1 MKNLIVFGLFIL
13 ALVVA
18 QFAQAQTVD
27 EIIDKHVKALG
38 GKENLNKIQNVIM
51 EGGFNFQGAEIAVTL
66 TQVHNKLNRQD
77 IFVNGMHG
85 FELLTDKDGWAY
97 MPFRGMQ
104 KPEPKTED
112 EVKQSQSDLDI
123 AGPLVDYAAKGHK
136 VELVGKEDVDGTE
149 CFKIKALLKSG
160 KELTFFIDPST
171 YLIIRIKEKRKMNGK
186 EVELQ
191 TDFSDYKDVE
201 GVKMP
206 YGITQQFGTVL
217 ISSIKVNQTIP
228 ESVFKHDM

>member
-1 MKNLIVFGLFIL
+1 MKNLIVFALFIL
-13 ALVVA
+13 CLVFA

-27 EIIDKHVKALG
+27 EVIDKHVKALG
-38 GKENLNKIQNVIM
+38 GKENLNKIQNVVM
-51 EGGFNFQGAEIAVTL
+51 EGSLTIQGTEIALTL

-77 IFVNGMHG
+77 ITAMGMHG
-85 FELLTDKDGWAY
+85 FDMLTDKDGWSY
-97 MPFRGMQ
+97 MPFQGMQ

-149 CFKIKALLKSG
+149 CYKIKTSLKSG
-160 KELTFFIDPST
+160 KELTFFIDPSSNM
-171 YLIIRIKEKRKMNGK
+171 IIRTKEKRKMNGQ
-186 EVELQ
+186 EMDLQ
-191 TDFSDYKDVE
+191 TDLSDYKDVE

-206 YGITQQFGTVL
+206 YSITQQFGTVL
-217 ISSIKVNQTIP
+217 ISSVKVNQTIP

>member
-38 GKENLNKIQNVIM
+38 GKENLNKIQNVVM
-51 EGGFNFQGAEIAVTL
+51 EGSLSIQGTEIALTL
-66 TQVHNKLNRQD
+66 TQVNNKINRQD
-77 IFVNGMHG
+77 ITAMGMHG
-85 FELLTDKDGWAY
+85 FEMLTDKEGWSY
-97 MPFRGMQ
+97 MPFQGMQ
-104 KPEPKTED
+104 KPEPKTAD
-112 EVKQSQSDLDI
+112 EVKVSQSDLDI

-149 CFKIKALLKSG
+149 CYKIKAILAGG
-160 KELTFFIDPST
+160 KELTFFIDPASSM
-171 YLIIRIKEKRKMNGK
+171 IIRTKEKRKMNGQ

-191 TDFSDYKDVE
+191 TDLSDYKEVE

-206 YGITQQFGTVL
+206 YSITQQFGTVL

>member
-1 MKNLIVFGLFIL
+1 LIIFGFLILGLVF
-13 ALVVA
+13 A

-27 EIIDKHVKALG
+27 EIINKHIAALG
-38 GKENLNKIQNVIM
+38 GKENLNKIQNTVM
-51 EGGFNFQGAEIAVTL
+51 EGSLNIQGTEISLTL

-77 IFVNGMHG
+77 INAMGMHG
-85 FELLTDKDGWAY
+85 FDMLTDKDGWSY
-97 MPFRGMQ
+97 MPFQGMQ
-104 KPEPKTED
+104 KPEPKTTD
-112 EVKQSQSDLDI
+112 EVKESQSDLDI

-136 VELVGKEDVDGTE
+136 LELLGKEDVDGTE
-149 CFKIKALLKSG
+149 CYKIKATLASG
-160 KELTFFIDPST
+160 KVLTFFIDPASSM
-171 YLIIRIKEKRKMNGK
+171 IIRTTEKRKMNGQ
-186 EVELQ
+186 EADLQ

-206 YGITQQFGTVL
+206 YSITGPFGTVL

>member
-13 ALVVA
+13 ALVIA

-27 EIIDKHVKALG
+27 EVIDKHVKALG
-38 GKENLNKIQNVIM
+38 GKENLNKILNVVM
-51 EGGFNFQGAEIAVTL
+51 EGSLSIQGTEIALTL

-77 IFVNGMHG
+77 ITAMGMRG
-85 FELLTDKDGWAY
+85 FELLTDKDGWSY
-97 MPFRGMQ
+97 MPFQGMQ

-149 CFKIKALLKSG
+149 CYKIKASLVSG

-171 YLIIRIKEKRKMNGK
+171 YLIIRTKEKRKMNGQ
-186 EVELQ
+186 EMDLQ

>member
-13 ALVVA
+13 ALVIA

-38 GKENLNKIQNVIM
+38 GKENLNKIQNVVM
-51 EGGFNFQGAEIAVTL
+51 EGSLSIQGTEIALTL
-66 TQVHNKLNRQD
+66 TQVNNKLNRQD
-77 IFVNGMHG
+77 ITAMGMHG
-85 FELLTDKDGWAY
+85 FDMMTDKEGWQY
-97 MPFRGMQ
+97 MPFQGMQ

-123 AGPLVDYAAKGHK
+123 AGPLVDYATKGHK

-149 CFKIKALLKSG
+149 CYKIKAILAGG
-160 KELTFFIDPST
+160 KELTFFIDPASSM
-171 YLIIRIKEKRKMNGK
+171 IIRTKEKRKMNGQ
-186 EVELQ
+186 EVDLQ
-191 TDFSDYKDVE
+191 TDLSDYKDVE

-206 YGITQQFGTVL
+206 YSITQQFGTVL

-228 ESVFKHDM
+228 DSVFKHDM